1 MPAAVRGPD
10 SPAAA
15 AGLVLGPL
23 GALGSRPNAPLH
35 PRVLTRME
43 ERMAG
48 EGVRGEAEKRKRE
61 AGRAVGAGKA
71 ESRGPR
77 WQGPPPPGHP
87 FPLQLLPALDS
98 WLD

>member
-71 ESRGPR
+71 ESRGPAGKAR
-77 WQGPPPPGHP
+77 RHRATPSPSSSSRP
-87 FPLQLLPALDS
+87 
-98 WLD
+98 